1 MTVPGPAG
9 QDWPPMNR
17 PRSVPA
23 FSWWINAG
31 RTCVRSGT
39 LCRWSLER
47 PGRIIFSAAR
57 RLPLR
62 TEIQPK
68 APPGGLHQRV
78 RPRLGASGS
87 CKPSSRDGRSCGQPS
102 DGTPC
107 RTSGAS
113 TLPMRRGAPP
123 SRESHPLGPNHR
135 RDRRSGRA
143 SRPGAAD
150 AGQGGAQPEV
160 PRRGGD
166 THVLKWPDIPCSL
179 TLRFSGGWHSG
190 PFAAT
195 DC

>member
-1 MTVPGPAG
+1 MRVE
-9 QDWPPMNR
+9 
-17 PRSVPA
+17 PA
-23 FSWWINAG
+23 FDRVRFVAG
-31 RTCVRSGT
+31 LSSVREGQS
-39 LCRWSLER
+39 S
-47 PGRIIFSAAR
+47 
-57 RLPLR
+57 RLPANCLSAPR
-62 TEIQPK
+62 PSPK
-68 APPGGLHQRV
+68 RHQRACIKESG
-78 RPRLGASGS
+78 LGWGLREAVNLHAEMG
-87 CKPSSRDGRSCGQPS
+87 GGCGQAS

-107 RTSGAS
+107 RTSGVS

-160 PRRGGD
+160 PHRGGD

-179 TLRFSGGWHSG
+179 TPRFSGGWHSG
-190 PFAAT
+190 PSATT